1 MMKTNSI
8 KLNDINNIFI
18 ITKGNLEEINN
29 IKSKEYK
36 KYKYDD
42 RNLFKFHLEFIN
54 KINKD

>member
-18 ITKGNLEEINN
+18 ITKGNLEKINN

-42 RNLFKFHLEFIN
+42 RYLFKFHLEFIN